1 MREKRFS
8 VRALVLTVVLT
19 VLLTAALLAGILC
32 LLLGKEGM
40 SMAQAMVLIN
50 TQFVGEHDIGE
61 AVDGA
66 MDSLITGLGDRWSYY
81 MDAEGYARQKE
92 NKSNAYVGLGCTVSY
107 PETEGLLIEAVTEA
121 GPGGQGGLE
130 GRRSNSGD
138 RRRPDGGRGAQPG
151 HRVHAG
157 AGWVRSGAAGP
168 AGGWDRTAFQ
178 SGPRQS
184 GGAPVSYE
192 RLDDGTG
199 VVTIRNFNSRCA
211 EEAVAAV
218 EELEAQGVER
228 LVFDVRN
235 NGGGYLDELTTL
247 LDYLLPEG
255 TIFRSEDKA
264 GHQSSVQSDA
274 ACVDLPMAVLVN
286 GDTYSAAELFAA
298 ELQEMEWGIIVGTPT
313 FGKGFSQQ
321 TFPLLSRRDQH
332 LNGQIL
338 YRKGRFAHR
347 DGPYA
352 GPGAGAY
359 GGAGTEAEESY
370 IGPGGGP
377 AAPSGHSND
386 CRMRCD
392 PQ

>member
-121 GPGGQGGLE
+121 GPADKAGLKAGDLILEIDGVRME
-130 GRRSNSGD
+130 GEARSRATEYTRG
-138 RRRPDGGRGAQPG
+138 PDGSEAELLVRRADGIEQRFKVVRA
-151 HRVHAG
+151 RVEEH
-157 AGWVRSGAAGP
+157 
-168 AGGWDRTAFQ
+168 
-178 SGPRQS
+178 
-184 GGAPVSYE
+184 PVSYE

-235 NGGGYLDELTTL
+235 NGGGAPGDGVG
-247 LDYLLPEG
+247 DHCG
-255 TIFRSEDKA
+255 
-264 GHQSSVQSDA
+264 DA
-274 ACVDLPMAVLVN
+274 DLWKRVFPADL
-286 GDTYSAAELFAA
+286 SA
-298 ELQEMEWGIIVGTPT
+298 
-313 FGKGFSQQ
+313 
-321 TFPLLSRRDQH
+321 PLRRRDQH

-338 YRKGRFAHR
+338 YRKGHFAHR

>member
-19 VLLTAALLAGILC
+19 VLLTAVLLAGILC

-107 PETEGLLIEAVTEA
+107 PETEGLLIEAVTEDGPADKA
-121 GPGGQGGLE
+121 GLKAGDLILE
-130 GRRSNSGD
+130 IDGVRMEGEARSRATEYTRG
-138 RRRPDGGRGAQPG
+138 PDGSEAELLIQRADGIEQRFKVVRA
-151 HRVHAG
+151 RVEEH
-157 AGWVRSGAAGP
+157 
-168 AGGWDRTAFQ
+168 
-178 SGPRQS
+178 
-184 GGAPVSYE
+184 PVSYE

-199 VVTIRNFNSRCA
+199 VVAIRNFNSRCA

-274 ACVDLPMAVLVN
+274 ACVDLPMAEIPIRRRNSLPLSSRRWS
-286 GDTYSAAELFAA
+286 GGSL
-298 ELQEMEWGIIVGTPT
+298 WGRRPLE
-313 FGKGFSQQ
+313 KGFPSRPFRSSQ
-321 TFPLLSRRDQH
+321 
-332 LNGQIL
+332 
-338 YRKGRFAHR
+338 
-347 DGPYA
+347 
-352 GPGAGAY
+352 
-359 GGAGTEAEESY
+359 
-370 IGPGGGP
+370 
-377 AAPSGHSND
+377 AARSTSPRPNTLPERAFRS
-386 CRMRCD
+386 
-392 PQ
+392 

>member
-19 VLLTAALLAGILC
+19 VLLTAVLLAGILC

-107 PETEGLLIEAVTEA
+107 PETEGLLIEAVTEDGPADKA
-121 GPGGQGGLE
+121 GLKAGDLILE
-130 GRRSNSGD
+130 IDGVRMEGEARSRATEYTRG
-138 RRRPDGGRGAQPG
+138 PDGSEAELLIQRADGIEQRFKVVRA
-151 HRVHAG
+151 RVEEH
-157 AGWVRSGAAGP
+157 
-168 AGGWDRTAFQ
+168 
-178 SGPRQS
+178 
-184 GGAPVSYE
+184 PVSYE

-255 TIFRSEDKA
+255 TIFRSGIRPGIRA
-264 GHQSSVQSDA
+264 ASSPTPHVWTSLWR
-274 ACVDLPMAVLVN
+274 CWSMEIPIRRRNSLPLSSRRWS
-286 GDTYSAAELFAA
+286 GGSL
-298 ELQEMEWGIIVGTPT
+298 WGRRPLE
-313 FGKGFSQQ
+313 KGFPSRPFRSSQ
-321 TFPLLSRRDQH
+321 
-332 LNGQIL
+332 
-338 YRKGRFAHR
+338 
-347 DGPYA
+347 
-352 GPGAGAY
+352 
-359 GGAGTEAEESY
+359 
-370 IGPGGGP
+370 
-377 AAPSGHSND
+377 AARSTSPRPNTLPERAFHS
-386 CRMRCD
+386 
-392 PQ
+392 

>member
-19 VLLTAALLAGILC
+19 VLLTAVLLAGILC

-92 NKSNAYVGLGCTVSY
+92 NKTNAYVGRGCTVSY
-107 PETEGLLIEAVTEA
+107 PETEGLLIEAVTEDGPADKA
-121 GPGGQGGLE
+121 GLKAGDLILE
-130 GRRSNSGD
+130 IDGVRMEGEARSRATEYTRG
-138 RRRPDGGRGAQPG
+138 PDGSEAELLIQRADGIEQRFKVVRA
-151 HRVHAG
+151 RVEEH
-157 AGWVRSGAAGP
+157 
-168 AGGWDRTAFQ
+168 
-178 SGPRQS
+178 
-184 GGAPVSYE
+184 PVSYE

-199 VVTIRNFNSRCA
+199 VVAIRNFNSRCA

-247 LDYLLPEG
+247 LDYLLPEA

-264 GHQSSVQSDA
+264 GHQSSVQSAA
-274 ACVDLPMAVLVN
+274 ACVDHPMAVLVN

-321 TFPLLSRRDQH
+321 TFPLLS
-332 LNGQIL
+332 
-338 YRKGRFAHR
+338 
-347 DGPYA
+347 
-352 GPGAGAY
+352 
-359 GGAGTEAEESY
+359 GGAINISTAKYFTGKGVSLIGTGLTLDRELELTEEQEQKLKNHALDPAE
-370 IGPGGGP
+370 
-377 AAPSGHSND
+377 
-386 CRMRCD
+386 D
-392 PQ
+392 PQLQAAIQMIAG